1 MRTATRHRL
10 EAAWQALRLWLG
22 DTVLP
27 AQCALCGIGCP
38 QVLCPP
44 CRAQY
49 LGQGRGQLRP
59 RCRQCANPLADIEVA
74 LLCGRCLRQRP
85 AYDATVTAFDYA
97 APVDQL
103 LLQLKFGAR
112 LALAPL
118 LAELLHVAIQQQPA
132 WQAPQLL
139 CPVPL
144 GPARL
149 TERGFNQA
157 LEIARPLARLLDVP
171 LQPRLALRVRDTRAQ
186 SAVAPQERRANLAHA
201 FAIAPEHGALL
212 QGCHVGI
219 VDDVMSS
226 GHTVNALA
234 TACKSAGAARVSILV
249 VARTPPR

>member
-1 MRTATRHRL
+1 MRTATQLRL
-10 EAAWQALRLWLG
+10 DAAWQALRQWLG
-22 DTVLP
+22 ATLLP

-38 QVLCPP
+38 EVLCSP

-49 LGQGRGQLRP
+49 LGQIRP

-74 LLCGRCLRQRP
+74 QLCGRCLHQRP

-118 LAELLHVAIQQQPA
+118 FAQLLHVAIQQQSD
-132 WQAPQLL
+132 WLAPQLL

-149 TERGFNQA
+149 AERGYNQA
-157 LEIARPLARLLDVP
+157 LEIARPLARLLDLP
-171 LQPRLALRVRDTRAQ
+171 LQPRLALRVRETRAQ
-186 SAVAPQERRANLAHA
+186 SRVAPQERRANLAHA
-201 FAIAPEHGALL
+201 FAIAPEHAVLL

-226 GHTVNALA
+226 GHTVHALA
-234 TACKSAGAARVSILV
+234 AACKNAGAAKVSILV
-249 VARTPPR
+249 VARTPPH

>member
-1 MRTATRHRL
+1 MRTAPLHRL
-10 EAAWQALRLWLG
+10 DAAWQALRLWLG
-22 DTVLP
+22 ATVLP

-38 QVLCPP
+38 EVLCSP

-49 LGQGRGQLRP
+49 LGLLRP
-59 RCRQCANPLADIEVA
+59 RCRQCANPLDDVA
-74 LLCGRCLRQRP
+74 LLCGRCVRQRP

-118 LAELLHVAIQQQPA
+118 LAQLLHVAIKQQHA

-149 TERGFNQA
+149 AERGFNQA

-186 SAVAPQERRANLAHA
+186 SGVAPQERQANLAHA
-201 FAIAPEHGALL
+201 FAIAPEYAPLL

-226 GHTVNALA
+226 GHTVHALA
-234 TACKSAGAARVSILV
+234 TACKGAGAARVSILV
-249 VARTPPR
+249 VARTPPH

>member
-1 MRTATRHRL
+1 MRTATRQRL
-10 EAAWQALRLWLG
+10 DAAWQGLRLWLG
-22 DTVLP
+22 ATLLP
-27 AQCALCGIGCP
+27 AQCTLCGIGCP
-38 QVLCPP
+38 QVLCSP

-49 LGQGRGQLRP
+49 QGQGRGQLRH
-59 RCRQCANPLADIEVA
+59 RCRQCANPLADIDVA

-118 LAELLHVAIQQQPA
+118 LAELLHVAIQQQQG

-149 TERGFNQA
+149 AERGFNQA

-171 LQPRLALRVRDTRAQ
+171 LQPRLALRVRETRAQ
-186 SAVAPQERRANLAHA
+186 SGVAPQERQANLAHA
-201 FAIAPEHGALL
+201 FAIAPEWAALL

-234 TACKSAGAARVSILV
+234 AACKRAGAARVSILV
-249 VARTPPR
+249 VARTPPH

>member
-1 MRTATRHRL
+1 MRTAALPRL
-10 EAAWQALRLWLG
+10 DAAWRALRLWLG
-22 DTVLP
+22 ATVLP
-27 AQCALCGIGCP
+27 AQCALCGMGCP
-38 QVLCPP
+38 QVICPP

-49 LGQGRGQLRP
+49 LGQGRGQLRH

-74 LLCGRCLRQRP
+74 QLCGRCLRQRP
-85 AYDATVTAFDYA
+85 AYDATITAFDYA

-118 LAELLHVAIQQQPA
+118 FAELLNVAIQQQQA
-132 WQAPQLL
+132 WQAPRLL

-149 TERGFNQA
+149 AERGFNQA

-171 LQPRLALRVRDTRAQ
+171 LQPRLALRVRETRAQ
-186 SAVAPQERRANLAHA
+186 SGVAPQERQANLAHA
-201 FAIAPEHGALL
+201 FAIAPEYAPLL
-212 QGCHVGI
+212 QGCYVGI

-226 GHTVNALA
+226 GHTVHALA
-234 TACKSAGAARVSILV
+234 TACKRAGAARVSILV
-249 VARTPPR
+249 VARTPPH